1 MSGKNEDESPEPDI
15 PGVQSSSIELIP
27 TGDVIIR
34 SHESDERAEKREVKL
49 DYPERVATTST
60 KTSAA
65 EEDLTAADT
74 ALAELLKSPD
84 DSEAQNSQEKR
95 EDEDRQPQ
103 LSENREIETA
113 GDRITTGGQLQ
124 DDRVSDSP
132 TTLTVT
138 QETPCPIITTSTLTT
153 SSLLD
158 NVDNH
163 INDTENN
170 STTRSS
176 SPTFEAISNPSS
188 PSSCPED
195 PVKIGKEMSAV
206 SRPIAPLSRSTSATT
221 TSSIT
226 TSTTVT
232 SASSESNLPVTK
244 ATSLNE
250 IAGERVETSQCTNK
264 VSPEPTFPVVSVSNK
279 EVLQA
284 AQKTGENLDQSNLQ
298 LKKFADTLTD
308 TRPTETNKQES
319 NMNISQPQGPNK
331 TVSEPSRS
339 SSPCCQCCCIGDCCC
354 NCEQS
359 DSESDEE
366 DEEDS
371 CAPCL
376 RDLFSMLPFVKVRRK
391 TNSNVAQ
398 SKSPTPCPPLE
409 KQENVTLET
418 HKDTDIVD
426 KQEVVSMGGGNGQI
440 GSTSGDRIT
449 PSSPPLQ
456 QLQVEV
462 EDIVEV
468 ETEVVPEVSR
478 VENVPKHKEP
488 LVKHVTKKTEQV
500 SLSEEER
507 QLQVTA
513 TPETLQLQPVATAKE
528 GKKEN
533 ETFSFKGIM
542 NLFSVYKQMLLTP
555 TQDGEDGRETPTE
568 NVVVDRTPS
577 PEEPR
582 QEKPGIVTQISD
594 PDVFERP
601 DDSDIS
607 SVTTTGTNKRRGLKQ
622 KFKNWFNLKKTAR
635 KMRNR
640 YKSRDSG
647 KS

>member
-34 SHESDERAEKREVKL
+34 SHETVERAEKMDVEL
-49 DYPERVATTST
+49 DYPEGVATTPT
-60 KTSAA
+60 KTSTA
-65 EEDLTAADT
+65 EEENTEGKTAG
-74 ALAELLKSPD
+74 LHISSD
-84 DSEAQNSQEKR
+84 DSEVENGLRLKKM
-95 EDEDRQPQ
+95 EDN

-113 GDRITTGGQLQ
+113 GDTAVGGLKNSK
-124 DDRVSDSP
+124 VSDSP
-132 TTLTVT
+132 TTLT
-138 QETPCPIITTSTLTT
+138 QITPCPIITTSTLTT
-153 SSLLD
+153 RSPPD
-158 NVDNH
+158 QVDNH

-170 STTRSS
+170 STSRSS

-188 PSSCPED
+188 PKSCPED

-206 SRPIAPLSRSTSATT
+206 SRPTAPLSRSTSATT

-232 SASSESNLPVTK
+232 SADSESDLAAP
-244 ATSLNE
+244 ATTSQV
-250 IAGERVETSQCTNK
+250 AGEKGETSQCTNK

-279 EVLQA
+279 EALQVV
-284 AQKTGENLDQSNLQ
+284 QKPGKNLDKSDFQ
-298 LKKFADTLTD
+298 LKTSYTD
-308 TRPTETNKQES
+308 TDANKQGS
-319 NMNISQPQGPNK
+319 NMKILQPHEPLPSQA
-331 TVSEPSRS
+331 VSEP

-354 NCEQS
+354 NCELS
-359 DSESDEE
+359 DSESE
-366 DEEDS
+366 EEDS
-371 CAPCL
+371 CVPCL

-391 TNSNVAQ
+391 TNSNTAQ
-398 SKSPTPCPPLE
+398 SQSPTPCPPLE
-409 KQENVTLET
+409 KQENVTEET
-418 HKDTDIVD
+418 HKDSENFD
-426 KQEVVSMGGGNGQI
+426 KQEVASMGGRNGQI
-440 GSTSGDRIT
+440 DSTPGDRIS
-449 PSSPPLQ
+449 PSSPTPLQ
-456 QLQVEV
+456 LKVEV
-462 EDIVEV
+462 VDIAEV
-468 ETEVVPEVSR
+468 EAEVVPEVSR
-478 VENVPKHKEP
+478 IESVPKHKEP
-488 LVKHVTKKTEQV
+488 LVKQVTTKTERV
-500 SLSEEER
+500 SEAEK

-555 TQDGEDGRETPTE
+555 TQDEEDGRETPTE

-622 KFKNWFNLKKTAR
+622 KFRNWFNLKKAAK
-635 KMRNR
+635 KMRQR
-640 YKSRDSG
+640 YKSRDSV
-647 KS
+647 KF